1 MNRGTLERSHIY
13 QSISIS
19 WEPQRNKARNFKHLV
34 HQTTT
39 QPLSSVLHEPPHLKG
54 LIISHMHYV
63 LLSELNTV
71 GSAHGVIVL
80 IWKCLWLITSVY
92 FPCWRSME
100 LIPCSVLAD
109 LFQKNKK
116 IKEPEPVLKLS
127 SISKMLARQAL
138 GLELD
143 PNNPCKRPGM
153 CWRVDS
159 VVKNTCCSSRGPK
172 FNSEHLCGHSQPLII
187 PVPKNLMPS
196 SDFCGHQTYTWYTD
210 HASWTYTIK
219 LKILFFKVR
228 HGGAC

>member
-1 MNRGTLERSHIY
+1 MNRGILERSHIY
-13 QSISIS
+13 QSISIY

-34 HQTTT
+34 HQPAT

-116 IKEPEPVLKLS
+116 IKEPESVLSWAQSVKCLQGKHEAWILTQTTHVKDPACAGELNQWLRALVAFPEDPS
-127 SISKMLARQAL
+127 SIPSTYVATH
-138 GLELD
+138 
-143 PNNPCKRPGM
+143 N
-153 CWRVDS
+153 
-159 VVKNTCCSSRGPK
+159 
-172 FNSEHLCGHSQPLII
+172 HL
-187 PVPKNLMPS
+187 
-196 SDFCGHQTYTWYTD
+196 
-210 HASWTYTIK
+210 
-219 LKILFFKVR
+219 
-228 HGGAC
+228 